1 MITKKIKNFFKNDSQ
16 IWQEKYE
23 AKRQEARTWEF
34 KFNKLNRQIQAVIE
48 EANK

>member
-1 MITKKIKNFFKNDSQ
+1 MITKKIKNFFKSDSQ
-16 IWQEKYE
+16 MWQEKYE
-23 AKRQEARTWEF
+23 AKRQEARKWEF